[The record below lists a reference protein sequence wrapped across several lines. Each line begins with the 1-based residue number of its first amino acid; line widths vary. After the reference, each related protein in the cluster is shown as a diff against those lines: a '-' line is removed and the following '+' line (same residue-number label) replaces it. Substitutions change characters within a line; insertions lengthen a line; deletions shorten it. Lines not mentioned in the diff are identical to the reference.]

1 MSSASHEAIR
11 PRALTGPAPIP
22 HIRSVRVVTGIGTAI
37 VQSYVWMFVIGLVLL
52 FLPVDGDPGVAFIT
66 LACVLAIASAV
77 VLDRYRRDPQAVRE
91 TWWRI
96 EDRVLLGVIAA
107 CCLVPIWW
115 VATGWAEPRDL
126 APLAIIVV
134 APAGRLL
141 RRVR

>member
-1 MSSASHEAIR
+1 MI
-11 PRALTGPAPIP
+11 
-22 HIRSVRVVTGIGTAI
+22 GIGSAI
-37 VQSYVWMFVIGLVLL
+37 VLSCVWMLVIGLVLF
-52 FLPVDGDPGVAFIT
+52 FLPVNADPGVAFIT

-91 TWWRI
+91 TPWRI
-96 EDRVLLGVIAA
+96 EDRVLIGVIAA

-141 RRVR
+141 RRTAAASCWRQQPCPRAAAGPPGSRRRTRR